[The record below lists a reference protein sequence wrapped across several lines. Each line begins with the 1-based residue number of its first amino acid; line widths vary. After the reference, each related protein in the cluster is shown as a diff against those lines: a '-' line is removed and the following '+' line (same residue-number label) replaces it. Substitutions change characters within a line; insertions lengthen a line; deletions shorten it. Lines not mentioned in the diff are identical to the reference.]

1 MKPTTLGQILVND
14 ALPEKFRDYNRVLSK
29 GEADA
34 LLASVAKEHPELYKQ
49 ISWKLMQLGREAAFT
64 EGSTLKL
71 SDLLPVLDKK
81 DLLDHVEQ
89 QERKIRSSKSMTD
102 DEKQKALELVYGE
115 VQKLMLDQTL
125 DSALAKNNPFAI
137 QVKSKARGNK
147 SQLAALLTSPA
158 IYQDAQDRTIPVFIR
173 KSYSEGLDPHEY
185 WAATYGARKGV
196 ISTKFATR
204 DAGALGKQLGVAV
217 SDLVVTQD
225 DCGTP
230 SGIPVPIDDNDNVGS
245 VLARNTGRYPAGTVV
260 SKEVLADLKQKKV
273 DEIVLRSPMTCNLA
287 EGVCKHCAGVREN
300 GRFPEIGYHLG
311 LNASSALAE
320 RIAQSS
326 LNQKHS
332 GGQRDSKGNIVY
344 AGFDVINNLA
354 QVPKNF
360 PHRATVAERDGTVD
374 KVEEA
379 PQGGWNLTI
388 DNEVHYVPADRPLLV
403 KEGDKVE
410 QGDQLSEGIVNP
422 ADVVRL
428 KGIGEGRRYFA
439 ERFTKAFRESDYEV
453 NRRNVEAVAR
463 SVVDHVSVDEPE
475 GVGDYL
481 PGDVVS
487 YTGVAHSYRPRPDA
501 QHLEPHKAVGMH
513 LEQPALHFTIGTRL
527 SKRMADTL
535 KKHGIDSVMAHKT
548 PPGFSSTM
556 VGVTKVPAHTDDWMA
571 RLGST
576 YLESRLLEDVQRG
589 STSNIH
595 GLNPIPGIAKGV
607 EFGQPKGSKFTY

>member
-14 ALPEKFRDYNRVLSK
+14 ALPEQFRNYERVLNK

-34 LLASVAKEHPELYKQ
+34 LLVQVAKDNPELYKQ

-71 SDLLPVLDKK
+71 SDLQAPFDKSE
-81 DLLDHVEQ
+81 LLQHVVD
-89 QERKIRSSKSMTD
+89 QEKKIRSSKSMTD
-102 DEKQKALELVYGE
+102 EEKQQALEGVYGE
-115 VQKLMLDQTL
+115 VQKLILDQTF
-125 DSALAKNNPFAI
+125 DSAIAKNNPFAI

-147 SQLAALLTSPA
+147 SQLAALLSTPSV
-158 IYQDAQDRTIPVFIR
+158 YQDAHDRTIPVFIR
-173 KSYSEGLDPHEY
+173 KSYAEGLDPHEY

-217 SDLVVTQD
+217 SSLVVTQD

-230 SGIPVPIDDNDNVGS
+230 AGVPVPTDDNDNVGA
-245 VLARNTGRYPAGTVV
+245 VLARNTGRYPAGTVIN
-260 SKEVLADLKQKKV
+260 KEVLADLKQKKL
-273 DEIVLRSPMTCNLA
+273 DEIVVRSPMTCSLA

-344 AGFDVINNLA
+344 AGFDIVNNLA
-354 QVPKNF
+354 QIPKNF
-360 PHRATVAERDGTVD
+360 PHRAAVSEKDGTVD
-374 KVEEA
+374 EIVEA
-379 PQGGWNLTI
+379 PQGGWNVTV
-388 DNEVHYVPADRPLLV
+388 DGEVHYVSPDLPLLV
-403 KEGDKVE
+403 KKGDKLE
-410 QGDQLSEGIVNP
+410 RGDQISEGIVNP
-422 ADVVRL
+422 ADAVRL

-439 ERFTKAFRESDYEV
+439 ERFTRALRDSDYEV

-463 SVVDHVSVDEPE
+463 ASVDHVSVDDPE
-475 GVGDYL
+475 GVGDFL

-501 QHLEPHKAVGMH
+501 KQLDPHKAQGMY
-513 LEQPALHFTIGTRL
+513 LEQPALHYTIGTQL
-527 SKRMADTL
+527 TGKMAAML
-535 KKHGIDSVMAHKT
+535 KKHGIETVVAHT
-548 PPGFSSTM
+548 HPPGFSSTM
-556 VGVTKVPAHTDDWMA
+556 IGLTKVPAHTDDWMS

-595 GLNPIPGIAKGV
+595 GLAPIPGIAKGI
-607 EFGQPKGSKFTY
+607 EFGRPKGSKFTY